1 MAYLCHRVIGFR
13 IGDVFF
19 VCTEDGYLGADHIV
33 LFLQRNHFPQGRGG
47 SLHTIA
53 FWQTFEV
60 VALGVGNQSCVF
72 VVPIAVYSG
81 GTVSFAVPVRL
92 LVGGR
97 VGRGGSI
104 YTPFAMER
112 RYLPLQK
119 PELSAPS
126 DFGWFCVGDSPEQN
140 RGRVREAGHWRVSF
154 RSKHPQTNMGH
165 QLRLS
170 SFLLAWPQ
178 G

>member
-1 MAYLCHRVIGFR
+1 MAYLCHRVVGFR

-19 VCTEDGYLGADHIV
+19 VCTEYLGGYHIV
-33 LFLQRNHFPQGRGG
+33 FFLQRNHFPQGRGG

-60 VALGVGNQSCVF
+60 VALGVGKQSCVF

-81 GTVSFAVPVRL
+81 GTLSFAVPVRL

-97 VGRGGSI
+97 VGEGRIYLYPFCNGTSLFAPAEARAIRSVGFWMVLRRG
-104 YTPFAMER
+104 FA
-112 RYLPLQK
+112 
-119 PELSAPS
+119 SAK
-126 DFGWFCVGDSPEQN
+126 Q
-140 RGRVREAGHWRVSF
+140 GRVREAGHWRVSF